1 LAQDAGTN
9 VANALRLKPLLMTQR
24 YAGLRL
30 SDANKLM
37 PTQIQGNRIVIE
49 ETTKTGT
56 GIYVTVPPNYLVEMT
71 KVDKK
76 SPSYFFWSG
85 NGDPVTQVKD
95 WQALILQAFTRA
107 KIAKGATQMMSHR
120 MRDTF
125 AKDYMETGGDI
136 EDLARILGHGN
147 SNITRKYYLKW
158 SVGKVRA
165 AAQAKKTWKRDPLQ
179 NPSLLERKAS

>member
-1 LAQDAGTN
+1 
-9 VANALRLKPLLMTQR
+9 
-24 YAGLRL
+24 
-30 SDANKLM
+30 
-37 PTQIQGNRIVIE
+37 
-49 ETTKTGT
+49 
-56 GIYVTVPPNYLVEMT
+56 
-71 KVDKK
+71 
-76 SPSYFFWSG
+76 
-85 NGDPVTQVKD
+85 VKD

-136 EDLARILGHGN
+136 EDLARIIGHGN

-158 SVGKVRA
+158 SVGNQVRA